1 MSNIPFYIKLYN
13 KLTKNNISKTQTKP
27 KIKDKRFNMIH
38 TPNILLSPNNIL
50 LSPNN
55 RLLSSNNKLFIINKP
70 NKPKHKKEC
79 IIL

>member
-13 KLTKNNISKTQTKP
+13 KLTKNNISKKQTILP

-38 TPNILLSPNNIL
+38 NPNIAL

-55 RLLSSNNKLFIINKP
+55 RLLSPNNKLFIINKP

-79 IIL
+79 III